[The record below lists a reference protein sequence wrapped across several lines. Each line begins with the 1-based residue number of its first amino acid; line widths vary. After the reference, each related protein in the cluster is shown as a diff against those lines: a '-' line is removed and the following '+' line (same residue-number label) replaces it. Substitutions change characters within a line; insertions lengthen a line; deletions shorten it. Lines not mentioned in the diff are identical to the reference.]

1 MTTQEQESPDLQPA
15 PRDLPALAR
24 ALEEF
29 DDFVDAEV
37 GDTILHR
44 ARNLERETGLRQL
57 YLKFEGGNPT
67 GTQKDRVA
75 FSMVRDAMRRGYDTI
90 TVATC
95 GNFGAA
101 LGFAARIART
111 KSIAFVPESFSTRRI
126 TEMEAT
132 GTQVVRV
139 PGTYEDAVMMSRERA
154 AIHEWYDA
162 NPGSE
167 NADLQLEAYA
177 GIAYEIFDELRD
189 APAAVAVPV
198 SNGTTIA
205 GIHRGF
211 VRLDRRGK
219 VSRVPRM
226 IGASTYRKNPIVR
239 SFLENKTTCTDL
251 DPADVKET
259 GINEPLVNWHAFD
272 GQWALDA
279 IRSSGGW
286 AGDASDKTM
295 LTHARLLRE
304 REGLDVLPAS
314 TSALAVLLRGHS
326 QNPLPPDRYVVVLT
340 GRRG

>member
-1 MTTQEQESPDLQPA
+1 MTTQEQPGEVHAQ
-15 PRDLPALAR
+15 RDLAALSR

-37 GDTILHR
+37 GDTLLQR
-44 ARNLERETGLRQL
+44 ARNLERETGLRQM

-75 FSMVRDAMRRGYDTI
+75 FAMVRDAMRRGYDAI

-101 LGFAARIART
+101 LGYASRIAKLRA
-111 KSIAFVPESFSTRRI
+111 IAFVPESFSTRRS
-126 TEMEAT
+126 TEMEAS
-132 GTQVVRV
+132 GTHVVRV

-198 SNGTTIA
+198 SNGTTLA

-211 VRLDRRGK
+211 MRLDRRGK
-219 VSRVPRM
+219 VSRVPKM

-239 SFLENKTTCTDL
+239 SFANNLETCTDL
-251 DPADVKET
+251 DPSDAKET

-272 GQWALDA
+272 GQTALDA

-286 AGDASDKTM
+286 AGDASDKAM

-314 TSALAVLLRGHS
+314 TSALAVLLKGHAQS
-326 QNPLPPDRYVVVLT
+326 PLAPDRYVVVLT